1 MTTSRR
7 TALKAL
13 LSAPAVGAFATTTA
27 QAQATPAVPPAPGQS
42 PVWPAPNTAPPS
54 TQDAPHQPPSWSGS
68 VPARFPHSG

>member
-13 LSAPAVGAFATTTA
+13 LSAPAVGAFTTTTA
-27 QAQATPAVPPAPGQS
+27 QARTTPAVPPAPGQT

-54 TQDAPHQPPSWSGS
+54 TQETPVERPRW
-68 VPARFPHSG
+68 R